1 MKYLTKYK
9 LFENSNHD
17 DIKSNIVEIAQTVKE
32 ILLPISDMGYEI
44 SVLLKKEMVVDDV
57 LKGKLTGLII
67 RVVDYNDTPL
77 KFNDEVKE
85 EFIRMS
91 DYLEYEGF
99 NSIKAIYVGSQMW
112 PNSGKTFGNKSKC
125 RVDFSKFISIN
136 SGNIMSLVFVVEV
149 D

>member
-77 KFNDEVKE
+77 KVTDEVKE

-99 NSIKAIYVGSQMW
+99 NSIEAIYVGSQA
-112 PNSGKTFGNKSKC
+112 NIRG
-125 RVDFSKFISIN
+125 RVDFSKFIS
-136 SGNIMSLVFVVEV
+136 SGSFMSLVFVAEV

>member
-44 SVLLKKEMVVDDV
+44 VVTDDV
-57 LKGKLTGLII
+57 DFNGEFIGTIII
-67 RVVDYNDTPL
+67 RVVDYNDPL
-77 KFNDEVKE
+77 LKVTDEVKE

-99 NSIKAIYVGSQMW
+99 NSIEAIYVGSQMW
-112 PNSGKTFGNKSKC
+112 FHSLPDSG
-125 RVDFSKFISIN
+125 RVDFSKFISID
-136 SGNIMSLVFVVEV
+136 SGNIMRLVFVAEV

>member
-44 SVLLKKEMVVDDV
+44 VVTDDV
-57 LKGKLTGLII
+57 DFNGEFIGTIII
-67 RVVDYNDTPL
+67 RVVDYNDPL
-77 KFNDEVKE
+77 LKVTDEVKE

-99 NSIKAIYVGSQMW
+99 NSIEAIYVGSQMW

-136 SGNIMSLVFVVEV
+136 SGNIMSLVFVAEV

>member
-44 SVLLKKEMVVDDV
+44 SVVDDV

-77 KFNDEVKE
+77 KINNEVKE
-85 EFIRMS
+85 DFIRMC
-91 DYLEYEGF
+91 DYLESEGF
-99 NSIKAIYVGSQMW
+99 DSIKAIYADPVG
-112 PNSGKTFGNKSKC
+112 NSGTL
-125 RVDFSKFISIN
+125 VFSKFMSMIRFYR
-136 SGNIMSLVFVVEV
+136 GHTTSLVFVAEV